1 MPRIDPA
8 MEKGII
14 GKIFKKEGEKVKK
27 DELLLQIIT
36 EKVVFDYHSPYEGY
50 VSKIFR
56 REGEEVM
63 VGEPIIELSEEPVTL
78 EIKQTQ
84 EIQKSEEV
92 IATPAAKRLAR
103 EYGIDL
109 KNVKGSGPGGRI
121 TQEDILKYIEER
133 KKPSITPI
141 MKIVAERVT
150 KSHLEIPPVT
160 INMNVEV
167 SNLLKYREKEKI
179 SFDAFFIYACAK
191 ALKQFNL
198 FLCYMKGED
207 VVVNNEINVSFAFDY
222 ENDLYLLV
230 IKNADKKSLKEI
242 EEEHSKL
249 IEKVKK
255 KSLTLEDVQG
265 GSFAITNLGVYSV
278 RDFTPIVFPGNSA
291 ILGIGS
297 VHYEIINKNGK
308 FEIVPVITLSLTFDH
323 RIINGAYAAK
333 FLQTIKEIIEE
344 GKFET

>member
-1 MPRIDPA
+1 
-8 MEKGII
+8 
-14 GKIFKKEGEKVKK
+14 
-27 DELLLQIIT
+27 
-36 EKVVFDYHSPYEGY
+36 
-50 VSKIFR
+50 
-56 REGEEVM
+56 
-63 VGEPIIELSEEPVTL
+63 
-78 EIKQTQ
+78 
-84 EIQKSEEV
+84 
-92 IATPAAKRLAR
+92 
-103 EYGIDL
+103 
-109 KNVKGSGPGGRI
+109 
-121 TQEDILKYIEER
+121 
-133 KKPSITPI
+133 
-141 MKIVAERVT
+141 
-150 KSHLEIPPVT
+150 
-160 INMNVEV
+160 MNVEV